1 MYTVFT
7 YIVASLISSCYNN
20 TFFLLVGN
28 LRQCFIPD
36 TGFKSPPFGLESFEI
51 SSYCT
56 YKREILNLSTK
67 THSNLGGLHASSKH
81 C

>member
-7 YIVASLISSCYNN
+7 YIVASLISSCYSN

-51 SSYCT
+51 SSYF
-56 YKREILNLSTK
+56 
-67 THSNLGGLHASSKH
+67 
-81 C
+81 